1 MIGCVNC
8 ANCAVIAPTVRG
20 ALLKKRNKNGARIIA
35 PPIFPLGGGEILSL
49 TPTKRD
55 ETAIP
60 RPLRRHCAERK
71 TITGALRP

>member
-8 ANCAVIAPTVRG
+8 ANCAVIAPTARG
-20 ALLKKRNKNGARIIA
+20 ELQKKRNKNGARIIA

-49 TPTKRD
+49 TPNRRD
-55 ETAIP
+55 ETPIP

-71 TITGALRP
+71 TITGAPLP